1 MRKRD
6 PDKEDLVKQTAIA
19 LIVKDGL
26 ERFSMNRLAKACN
39 ISVAT
44 LYIYYKDR
52 DDLIINIAME
62 SGRLMSE
69 AIIKDFDPEQSLE
82 DGLRQQWINRYKF
95 MVDYPH
101 LSLFFDQ
108 LRSSSYQE
116 EFLRGFLKDFIIVMG
131 KFMRNVIERGEVE
144 NMTIETYW
152 SIAYAPLYS
161 LARFDNEGKGLDG
174 KPFKLTE
181 EVLWKTFDLV
191 LKSLKK

>member
-6 PDKEDLVKQTAIA
+6 PDKEDLVKQTAIT
-19 LIVKDGL
+19 LIVKEGL

-69 AIIKDFDPEQSLE
+69 AIIKDFDAEQSFE
-82 DGLRQQWINRYKF
+82 NGLRQQWKNRYKF

-131 KFMRNVIERGEVE
+131 KFMHNVIERGEVE
-144 NMTIETYW
+144 EMTIETYW

>member
-181 EVLWKTFDLV
+181 DVLWKTFDLV

>member
-144 NMTIETYW
+144 EMTIETYW
-152 SIAYAPLYS
+152 SIAYAPLYA

-181 EVLWKTFDLV
+181 DVLWKTFDLV

>member
-6 PDKEDLVKQTAIA
+6 PDKEDLVKQNAIA

-144 NMTIETYW
+144 EMTIETYW
-152 SIAYAPLYS
+152 SIAYAPLYA

-181 EVLWKTFDLV
+181 DVLWKTFDLV

>member
-6 PDKEDLVKQTAIA
+6 PDKEDLVKETAIA

-62 SGRLMSE
+62 SGRLMSA

-131 KFMRNVIERGEVE
+131 KFMHNVIERGEVE
-144 NMTIETYW
+144 EMTIETYW

>member
-6 PDKEDLVKQTAIA
+6 PDKEDLVKETAIA

-62 SGRLMSE
+62 SGRLMSA

-144 NMTIETYW
+144 EMTIETYW
-152 SIAYAPLYS
+152 SIAYAPLYA

>member
-6 PDKEDLVKQTAIA
+6 PDKEDLVKETAIA

-144 NMTIETYW
+144 EMTIETYW
-152 SIAYAPLYS
+152 SIAYAPLYA

>member
-62 SGRLMSE
+62 SGRLMSA

-144 NMTIETYW
+144 EMTIETYW
-152 SIAYAPLYS
+152 SIAYAPLYA

>member
-144 NMTIETYW
+144 EMTIETYW
-152 SIAYAPLYS
+152 SIAYAPLYA

>member
-6 PDKEDLVKQTAIA
+6 PDKEDLVKETAIA

-116 EFLRGFLKDFIIVMG
+116 EFLRGFLKDFIKVMG
-131 KFMRNVIERGEVE
+131 KFMRNVIARGEVE
-144 NMTIETYW
+144 EMTIETFW
-152 SIAYAPLYS
+152 SVAYAPLYS